1 MTVLMEMIGLEPR
14 FVAKPA
20 SGTVGFAF
28 SSHLLGVPSV
38 VGSSKVKQ
46 KDRHKTVLMEMI
58 GLEPRF
64 AAKTRLGGCR
74 LRLFLAPARRLL
86 GSRFK

>member
-14 FVAKPA
+14 FEQKPA

-28 SSHLLGVPSV
+28 SSHLLGASSV
-38 VGSSKVKQ
+38 VGSSEVKQ

-64 AAKTRLGGCR
+64 CSKNPPQGLSASPFPRTCSAS
-74 LRLFLAPARRLL
+74 LR
-86 GSRFK
+86 

>member
-1 MTVLMEMIGLEPR
+1 MIGLEPR

-20 SGTVGFAF
+20 SGTDGFAF

-38 VGSSKVKQ
+38 VGSSEVKQ
-46 KDRHKTVLMEMI
+46 KDRRATVLMEMI

-64 AAKTRLGGCR
+64 CSKN
-74 LRLFLAPARRLL
+74 PPRRL
-86 GSRFK
+86 SASPFPRTCSAPPR

>member
-1 MTVLMEMIGLEPR
+1 MEMIGLEPR

-46 KDRHKTVLMEMI
+46 KDRRMAVLMEMI

-64 AAKTRLGGCR
+64 VAK
-74 LRLFLAPARRLL
+74 PASEAVGFAFSSHLL
-86 GSRFK
+86 GASSVVGSSD

>member
-20 SGTVGFAF
+20 SEAVGFAF
-28 SSHLLGVPSV
+28 SSHLLGASSV

-46 KDRHKTVLMEMI
+46 KDRRATVLMEMI
-58 GLEPRF
+58 GLEPTTF
-64 AAKTRLGGCR
+64 
-74 LRLFLAPARRLL
+74 
-86 GSRFK
+86 